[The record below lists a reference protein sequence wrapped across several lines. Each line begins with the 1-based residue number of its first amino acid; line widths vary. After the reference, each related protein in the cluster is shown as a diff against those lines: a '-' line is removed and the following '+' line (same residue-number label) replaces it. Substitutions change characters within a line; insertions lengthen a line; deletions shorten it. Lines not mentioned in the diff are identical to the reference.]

1 MTDDK
6 RTRDT
11 LDALAELY
19 LTGTKPGQGSDA
31 AHDSSPNAAG
41 PLKYNVPPTD
51 PLSGP
56 RPIRIGP
63 RVPRQGVSPRRP
75 STAGMLHSEGGVKL
89 TPSLRPQPMNARP
102 AQSNHIN
109 DVEGDAPLGDA
120 IEPSPAPTLRLH
132 RDDPGTP
139 APGSLTRDSNDESH
153 RGERRSHAALIP
165 QAVFLGNLPGF
176 GGPWLA
182 QYAHHLAREGDA
194 AVVLHLE
201 PDEADLELITAHGSK
216 AQPGDADENLLLSQW
231 ASDSVRLNLEEM
243 LDSLLHDAPVRAND
257 WLFHFTRGEPGE
269 IAKRAAPLGQWTWLC
284 GADEAAIAGA
294 AQQITGM
301 LGVLPKDERPT
312 LAVMVMGCDP
322 QAAAAAAGRLNEK
335 VFAAAGV
342 HVELIGSQRQ
352 MGPVT
357 LHRLGT
363 FHESHAEEVSIRFAL
378 EHTPDIREEQ
388 RALEPAAPEKVPEAA
403 IEAVGVD
410 AQPNPALAVSTPEPT
425 VNTPR
430 TTRMPAFTATP
441 RPASA
446 ASAVPAAAPSPRPTP
461 RPASPPTAAPPVA
474 DVTDD
479 TPELVDFLLNEIPGS
494 VALDALYPK
503 RPEARM
509 VLGEDGQLHMG
520 LRHEAGDLAATLVT
534 LMEARAW
541 ASEHLAL
548 LRLTQR
554 QLRFKDAEPMI
565 HLFTDDARAAT
576 ALVGR
581 MGQAVT
587 LHLLQEVR
595 LGGEAAFVCTA
606 LN

>member
-19 LTGTKPGQGSDA
+19 LTGTNPGQGNDVT
-31 AHDSSPNAAG
+31 HDSPSPAG
-41 PLKYNVPPTD
+41 PRTYNVPPTD

-75 STAGMLHSEGGVKL
+75 SNAGTLHSEGAVKL
-89 TPSLRPQPMNARP
+89 TPSLRPLPTITRP
-102 AQSNHIN
+102 AQSSHIN
-109 DVEGDAPLGDA
+109 DVEGDAPLAEAPD
-120 IEPSPAPTLRLH
+120 PSPQSHAPTLRLH
-132 RDDPGTP
+132 RDDTT
-139 APGSLTRDSNDESH
+139 GSAAGDNNDDSR
-153 RGERRSHAALIP
+153 RGERRGNAALIP

-201 PDEADLELITAHGSK
+201 LDEADLELITAHG
-216 AQPGDADENLLLSQW
+216 ANGPQEATNDNLLLSQW

-257 WLFHFTRGEPGE
+257 WLFHFTQGEPGE
-269 IAKRAAPLGQWTWLC
+269 IAKRAAALGQWTWLC

-322 QAAAAAAGRLNEK
+322 QAASAAAGRLNEK

-363 FHESHAEEVSIRFAL
+363 FHESNAEDVTIRFAL
-378 EHTPDIREEQ
+378 EHTPDIREAETF
-388 RALEPAAPEKVPEAA
+388 EPAAPAVVSEAA
-403 IEAVGVD
+403 VKAVAVD
-410 AQPNPALAVSTPEPT
+410 AKPTPAPAASPEPI

-430 TTRMPAFTATP
+430 TTRMPAFTPMP
-441 RPASA
+441 RPAIA
-446 ASAVPAAAPSPRPTP
+446 AIAAQAAPPSPRPTP
-461 RPASPPTAAPPVA
+461 RPASAPTVAPPVA
-474 DVTDD
+474 DVPDD

-494 VALDALYPK
+494 IALEALYP
-503 RPEARM
+503 RHPEARM
-509 VLGEDGQLHMG
+509 VLGEDGQLHLG
-520 LRHEAGDLAATLVT
+520 LGHEGGDMAATLVT

-541 ASEHLAL
+541 AREHLAL

-554 QLRFKDAEPMI
+554 QLRFRDDAEPKI

-595 LGGEAAFVCTA
+595 LGDEAAFICTP